1 MRKEQQ
7 LKRLAV
13 IKAVLVTIGALV
25 VLGVAC
31 SQGAPAPASPSGGG
45 AQPTATK
52 PAAGQTPAPT
62 GGGDTQ
68 ASADKGKELFASK
81 GCGACHAVKNVPGA
95 VGTIGPALDGIG
107 NATARPNIA
116 GGALKNTPEN
126 MAKWLKNP
134 PALKPGTQMP
144 NLNLGD
150 AEIASLVAFL
160 STLK

>member
-1 MRKEQQ
+1 M
-7 LKRLAV
+7 KRLAV

-52 PAAGQTPAPT
+52 PAAGQTPGT
-62 GGGDTQ
+62 SGGDAQGT
-68 ASADKGKELFASK
+68 ADKGKELYTSK
-81 GCGACHAVKNVPGA
+81 GCGNCHAAKNVPGA

-107 NATARPNIA
+107 NPTTRPNIV

-126 MAKWLKNP
+126 MAKWLANP
-134 PALKPGTQMP
+134 ASVKPGTTMP
-144 NLNLGD
+144 NLNLSQTD
-150 AEIASLVAFL
+150 TNNLVAFL

>member
-1 MRKEQQ
+1 M
-7 LKRLAV
+7 KRLAV

-52 PAAGQTPAPT
+52 PVAGQTPGT
-62 GGGDTQ
+62 SGGDTQ
-68 ASADKGKELFASK
+68 GTAEKGKELYASK
-81 GCGACHAVKNVPGA
+81 GCGACHAVKNVAGA

-107 NATARPNIA
+107 NTTTRPNIA

-126 MAKWLKNP
+126 MAKWLANP
-134 PALKPGTQMP
+134 ASVKPGTTMP
-144 NLNLGD
+144 NLNLSQTD
-150 AEIASLVAFL
+150 TNNLVAFL